1 MAYWALLAKAGL
13 AQGQQAAPGA
23 KADPYGSFSHFMG
36 ATNANI
42 FDPFDIFGHSGSN
55 PVNNFLNPAG
65 ATLIKGMTPSNN
77 PLPINPNGTPGGGP
91 PGGGMMPTGMS
102 PGQDAGLM
110 SAYATFLR
118 NLGAP
123 PMRGGMGGGTPG
135 GAPVVH
141 TPPGQNFNA
150 MAALSRLG
158 QPGPSNGLYQPR

>member
-1 MAYWALLAKAGL
+1 MAWMRLLVGAGMK
-13 AQGQQAAPGA
+13 QGQQSYPGV

-42 FDPFDIFGHSGSN
+42 LDPFDIFGQSGSN
-55 PVNNFLNPAG
+55 PLKNFLNPGG
-65 ATLIKGMTPSNN
+65 ATLIPGMTPSNQ
-77 PLPINPNGTPGGGP
+77 PLPGPQNGGGAPP